1 MDSLTTIS
9 ALADNFIHLYRYDGD
24 NALIVDPGDCQAVM
38 NILGIYKLTV
48 TTILLTHHHLD
59 HTGGVARLKAVT
71 KAKVIGSDGRRVPSI
86 DRVVY
91 GDDAIELGD
100 RKIKVISTPGHTK
113 TCVCYYLEPAGAQ
126 EPPIVWTGD
135 TLFVAGCGRI
145 FEATAESMY
154 ESLMK
159 LAQLPDETVV
169 CCGHDYTVENYEFA
183 SSLEPDNKVLE
194 NLLEQAKH
202 ARKRLRAIST
212 MSQEK
217 ETNPFLRADSPQIRA
232 ALKMP
237 KAKAIEIFTELRH
250 RKDSF

>member
-1 MDSLTTIS
+1 MVSLTTIS
-9 ALADNFIHLYRYDGD
+9 ALADNFIHLYRYDGND
-24 NALIVDPGDCQAVM
+24 AFVVDPGDCQAVM

-71 KAKVIGSDGRRVPSI
+71 GARVIGSDGRRVPSI
-86 DRVVY
+86 DKVVY
-91 GDDAIELGD
+91 GDDVIKLGN

-113 TCVCYYLEPAGAQ
+113 TCVCYYMEPAGEQ
-126 EPPIVWTGD
+126 EDPIVWTGD

-145 FEATAESMY
+145 FETTAESMY
-154 ESLMK
+154 ESLTK
-159 LAQLPDETVV
+159 LVQLPDEAVI

-183 SSLEPDNKVLE
+183 SSLEPDNEALKK
-194 NLLEQAKH
+194 LLEQAKL

-212 MSQEK
+212 ISQEK
-217 ETNPFLRADSPQIRA
+217 ETNPFLRVDSTPIRA
-232 ALKMP
+232 ALGMP
-237 KAKAIEIFTELRH
+237 ESKVIEVFAELRH